1 MNGMG
6 NQEMIHWWEGYVIVK
21 VQGKRL
27 ERLINRMMNQRLAA
41 WNITRTDEEEA
52 QFSIA
57 LKDFFQIRSLLKET
71 GCHAKVTK
79 KAGLPFLIKKTK
91 SRLGLFGGAVAFC
104 LLLYLFSMMIWSV
117 EIEGVALP
125 ENEQQ
130 LRQELAKMGVQPG
143 RFKFQVEE
151 RTALQRRIMEAMPN
165 ATWVG
170 FQFNG
175 TNALLKV
182 VEKTLPELK
191 EATNPRHLVA
201 KKKAIIYDLFV
212 EKGRSMVKLNQFVKP
227 GDLLV
232 SGIIGTEEQRSIVSA
247 TGKVLG
253 EVWYEGNIWVPFI
266 QHHAVLTGEQ
276 KKMYYLKLGS
286 LSIKVWGFGSIS
298 FEQFETD
305 HNIYLFSR
313 KGWTFPISW
322 AIEQIEETQIVN
334 KKLTE
339 KEAFK
344 LGVELS
350 RENIYRNLQS
360 EAVIIEENVL
370 RKNIENGKVYIKMHY
385 TVIEEIASEQLIIQ
399 GD

>member
-1 MNGMG
+1 MG
-6 NQEMIHWWEGYVIVK
+6 NQEMIHWWEGYVVVK
-21 VQGKRL
+21 VQGQRI

-41 WNITRTDEEEA
+41 WNISRTGEAEA

-71 GCHAKVTK
+71 GCQARVIK
-79 KAGLPFLIKKTK
+79 KIGLPFLIKRTK
-91 SRLGLFGGAVAFC
+91 RRIGLFGGAIAFC

-125 ENEQQ
+125 ENEQY

-151 RTALQRRIMEAMPN
+151 RQILQRRIMEAIPDT
-165 ATWVG
+165 TWVG

-175 TNALLKV
+175 TTALLKV
-182 VEKTLPELK
+182 VEKTLPDIREP
-191 EATNPRHLVA
+191 TNPRHLVA

-212 EKGRSMVKLNQFVKP
+212 EKGQAMVKPNQFVKP
-227 GDLLV
+227 GDILV
-232 SGIIGTEEQRSIVSA
+232 SGIIGTEESPIIVSA

-253 EVWYEGNIWVPFI
+253 EVWYEGSVSVPFVQKHSI
-266 QHHAVLTGEQ
+266 LTGEQ
-276 KKMYYLKLGS
+276 KKRYYLNLGPFSLKL
-286 LSIKVWGFGSIS
+286 WGFGSIP
-298 FEQFETD
+298 FDQFETD
-305 HNIYLFSR
+305 QDTYSL
-313 KGWTFPISW
+313 SW
-322 AIEQIEETQIVN
+322 KEWSLPLSWKTEQIEATQLVS
-334 KKLTE
+334 KQLTE
-339 KEAFK
+339 EEAFS

-350 RENIYRNLQS
+350 RQNLYRNLQP
-360 EAVIIEENVL
+360 EAEIIEENVL
-370 RKNIENGKVYIKMHY
+370 RKEIENGKVYIKMHY